1 MSPRPGN
8 PGRIHVVQV
17 IGTMHIGGAE
27 NAVVHIAQGLDRSRF
42 DVTLCCTRERGV
54 LAEQL
59 AGSGVDVRLAAPPTH
74 RQRYFTPYYLA
85 RELKRLGADVVHTHG
100 TPSLLHVGPL
110 AMLGRAPAWVHTYHF
125 GNYPLPS
132 RRMMAGERFFSRF
145 ATALVAVAD
154 VQRTSIE
161 QHHKLT
167 GVRTIVNGV
176 TANTFVDRPEVRART
191 RAELGIGADE
201 ILVGGI
207 AVLSR
212 QKGIT
217 YLLQAVPEL
226 LRRQPRVRVLV
237 AGGGPLLAPLRE
249 EAQALGVA
257 DRVIF
262 TGWRQD
268 NLELLTALDVFV
280 MPSLWE
286 AMPLALLEAM
296 AARRAIVV
304 TDVGDNRRVVD
315 DGRCGVVVPA
325 GDPAALAAA
334 IDRLLGDPLAAA
346 AMAARAEARF
356 RRGLHDRPHGARV
369 RGALRAG
376 GRRRPGPMNVLTFGG
391 DYWDGPRHNRHY
403 FLEELGRHE
412 RALFVSPPF
421 HLARLIERKGPLYP
435 SGVRHI
441 NDGLVNYTPS
451 KWLFENHR
459 SPWLNARMKAAR
471 LRRIEALMR
480 RFGVTDPVLLI
491 WHPQYRDMIGRF
503 GERLVVYYA
512 YDQYTGYT
520 GGDAKAS
527 PAEIELMERADLV
540 FALSR
545 ELAADKRQYLS
556 EPDKVV
562 HLANAANYD
571 MFATSRAPETVTRP
585 TSRRCRP
592 RVSATSGR

>member
-54 LAEQL
+54 LAERL
-59 AGSGVDVRLAAPPTH
+59 AASGVDVRLAAPPTR

-110 AMLGRAPAWVHTYHF
+110 AMIGQAPAWVHTYHF

-145 ATALVAVAD
+145 ATSLVAVAD
-154 VQRTSIE
+154 VQRQSIE
-161 QHHKLT
+161 RHHKLT
-167 GVRTIVNGV
+167 GVGTIINGV
-176 TANTFVDRPEVRART
+176 SDNPFADRPEVRART
-191 RAELGIGADE
+191 RAELGVAEDE

-217 YLLQAVPEL
+217 HLLQALPDL

-237 AGGGPLLAPLRE
+237 AGGGPLLTPLRE
-249 EAQALGVA
+249 EAQARGVA

-304 TDVGDNRRVVD
+304 TDVGDNRRVVG
-315 DGRCGVVVPA
+315 DGECGGVVPA

-334 IDRLLGDPLAAA
+334 IERLLGDAAGAA
-346 AMAARAEARF
+346 AMAARAQARF
-356 RRGLHDRPHGARV
+356 RSTFTVARMV
-369 RGALRAG
+369 REYEALYAQAVDG
-376 GRRRPGPMNVLTFGG
+376 GR
-391 DYWDGPRHNRHY
+391 
-403 FLEELGRHE
+403 
-412 RALFVSPPF
+412 
-421 HLARLIERKGPLYP
+421 AR
-435 SGVRHI
+435 
-441 NDGLVNYTPS
+441 
-451 KWLFENHR
+451 
-459 SPWLNARMKAAR
+459 
-471 LRRIEALMR
+471 
-480 RFGVTDPVLLI
+480 
-491 WHPQYRDMIGRF
+491 
-503 GERLVVYYA
+503 
-512 YDQYTGYT
+512 
-520 GGDAKAS
+520 
-527 PAEIELMERADLV
+527 
-540 FALSR
+540 
-545 ELAADKRQYLS
+545 
-556 EPDKVV
+556 
-562 HLANAANYD
+562 
-571 MFATSRAPETVTRP
+571 
-585 TSRRCRP
+585 
-592 RVSATSGR
+592 